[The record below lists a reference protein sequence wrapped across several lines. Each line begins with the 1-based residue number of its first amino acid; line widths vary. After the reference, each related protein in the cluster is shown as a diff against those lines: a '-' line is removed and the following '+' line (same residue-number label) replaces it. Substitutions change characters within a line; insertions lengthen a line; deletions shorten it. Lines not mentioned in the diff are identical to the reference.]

1 MKVEVDVLVSLSVDV
16 KQHLNHVCLST
27 CLSVSLWL
35 LSILDKKDAIGNVSL
50 CLSVCLSLSPLSL
63 SGYSICL
70 TKGTQSETLVP
81 LPHSR
86 PPSVPPSLSLRFL
99 QHI

>member
-63 SGYSICL
+63 SQVI
-70 TKGTQSETLVP
+70 
-81 LPHSR
+81 
-86 PPSVPPSLSLRFL
+86 LSA
-99 QHI
+99 